1 MYSWPQ
7 NRHLNSR
14 PSSSEPNPRE
24 AERQRDC
31 LILYLLNYRLHCPP
45 ALGPEVLSDELS
57 EPPSGSLKG
66 HLLSCTVRPAAEPGW
81 ACSGHICWAA
91 TMQRAGAAVWAPAA
105 QSICPSSSCA
115 ERVLFSFL
123 LAESY
128 GILWIWMLAILKR
141 KKKKKA
147 FPVQR
152 PNRSPIDSANVKN
165 IWQKNT
171 TLFQIKTT
179 WVPKGVTITLKN
191 LGQFQSHHQ
200 LFGWNVC
207 YVSGMVASNLNQN
220 RGPKSSELWKNSG
233 LLPGVSWAR
242 LSSGPRRSLLPD

>member
-1 MYSWPQ
+1 MGMLRP
-7 NRHLNSR
+7 HLLGGNHAESR
-14 PSSSEPNPRE
+14 CGRLSSSR
-24 AERQRDC
+24 AEHMPQLQLCRACALFLPFSWELRDSV
-31 LILYLLNYRLHCPP
+31 NMN
-45 ALGPEVLSDELS
+45 A
-57 EPPSGSLKG
+57 
-66 HLLSCTVRPAAEPGW
+66 
-81 ACSGHICWAA
+81 GHI
-91 TMQRAGAAVWAPAA
+91 
-105 QSICPSSSCA
+105 
-115 ERVLFSFL
+115 
-123 LAESY
+123 
-128 GILWIWMLAILKR
+128 
-141 KKKKKA
+141 KKEKEKKKA

-220 RGPKSSELWKNSG
+220 RGPKSSELRKNSG